1 MNQQTTISS
10 IQRLKIGRLL
20 ALIVASTCITSGMP
34 ANASIICG
42 KAGSV
47 EWRVNGKE
55 VYKYYDLRNFALTS
69 TVAISLPK
77 RTVHGVTSRKNG
89 GAITFVD
96 NNGRYIVSLKLTGT
110 GEGAVASLIDNGV
123 STGCGLY

>member
-1 MNQQTTISS
+1 MNQQIAINSM
-10 IQRLKIGRLL
+10 QRLKVDRLL
-20 ALIVASTCITSGMP
+20 ALIVASTCFASGMP

-55 VYKYYDLRNFALTS
+55 VYEYYDLSNFALAS
-69 TVAISLPK
+69 IVAISQPK
-77 RTVHGVTSRKNG
+77 ITVHGLTSRKNG

-110 GEGAVASLIDNGV
+110 GEGAVASFIDNGV